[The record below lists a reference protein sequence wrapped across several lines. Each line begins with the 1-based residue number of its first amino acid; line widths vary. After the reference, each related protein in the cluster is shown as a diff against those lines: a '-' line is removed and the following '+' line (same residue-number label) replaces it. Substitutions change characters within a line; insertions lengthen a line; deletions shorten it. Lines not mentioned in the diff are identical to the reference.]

1 MTENPKPEAALEY
14 ASLRVYVFPLH
25 NTDAAGACSCG
36 KADCHLA
43 GKHPR
48 TEHGHL
54 DATTDPAQIRRWWSM
69 WPDAN
74 IGIATGPSGLIVIDV
89 DDKDDR
95 HGSHDWCALIEEL
108 GRLDETMIIDT
119 PSGGFHLYYRA
130 AGLEIPSKNKVFGPG
145 VDIKAQGGYVVA
157 PPSTIAGR
165 PYVVRRGGGHG

>member
-36 KADCHLA
+36 RTDCHSA

-54 DATTDPAQIRRWWSM
+54 DATTDPAQIRRWWTA

-89 DDKDDR
+89 DDREGR
-95 HGSHDWCALIEEL
+95 HGTDVWRVLVEKL
-108 GRLDETMIIDT
+108 GPRLKTRRSSRRPRAVSMSTTVLPVARSPAGTM
-119 PSGGFHLYYRA
+119 PSGPA
-130 AGLEIPSKNKVFGPG
+130 
-145 VDIKAQGGYVVA
+145 
-157 PPSTIAGR
+157 ST
-165 PYVVRRGGGHG
+165 